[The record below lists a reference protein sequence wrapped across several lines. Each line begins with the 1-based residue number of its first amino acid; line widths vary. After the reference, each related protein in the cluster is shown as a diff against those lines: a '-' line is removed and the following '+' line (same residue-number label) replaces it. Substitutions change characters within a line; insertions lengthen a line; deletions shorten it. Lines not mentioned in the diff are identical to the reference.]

1 VVVAHSF
8 IFLQVRIYV
17 LIGRPDFYEWKWSGL
32 WVEAASLAAAAG
44 SAHVAAAAGSAH
56 VAAAAA
62 EIKPPLILLRDGV
75 GFFRSFSEFLPVIF
89 AFLIKS

>member
-32 WVEAASLAAAAG
+32 WVEAASLAAATGA
-44 SAHVAAAAGSAH
+44 AH

>member
-44 SAHVAAAAGSAH
+44 SAHVAAAA
-56 VAAAAA
+56 A

>member
-32 WVEAASLAAAAG
+32 WVEAASLAAAAW
-44 SAHVAAAAGSAH
+44 AAH

>member
-1 VVVAHSF
+1 
-8 IFLQVRIYV
+8 
-17 LIGRPDFYEWKWSGL
+17 
-32 WVEAASLAAAAG
+32 VEAASLAAAAG
-44 SAHVAAAAGSAH
+44 AAH

-62 EIKPPLILLRDGV
+62 EIKPPLILIRDGV